1 MWGKSGFILEARIP
15 RLLHRKNKYTTF
27 NKMYNLNFF
36 SFPFKYYLKPNP
48 IKILSQIYLYDQ
60 QSCDTK

>member
-1 MWGKSGFILEARIP
+1 MWGKSGFILRARIP

-27 NKMYNLNFF
+27 KKMYNLNFF

-48 IKILSQIYLYDQ
+48 IKILSQI
-60 QSCDTK
+60 